1 MPLEEDGASRVV
13 LRVDLEERF
22 LRTRTRAI
30 HRSDL
35 GGKQADAGG
44 VAPLAGLTIFEGRSE
59 GRCRNV
65 HW

>member
-35 GGKQADAGG
+35 GGEQADAGG
-44 VAPLAGLTIFEGRSE
+44 VAPLAGLTIFEGRSR
-59 GRCRNV
+59 GPL
-65 HW
+65 

>member
-44 VAPLAGLTIFEGRSE
+44 VAPLAGLTIFE
-59 GRCRNV
+59 
-65 HW
+65 